1 MIDIFHISRIC
12 CKGTHYL
19 RHYRKCA
26 SFFISR
32 GWFLR
37 RRGCFNTDFHGWGCE
52 IYDGF
57 PRICGGWGLTQISTD
72 GVVRFMTDFHGF
84 AAAGVSLTDFADFFA
99 AVGVHGF
106 LRNLSC
112 LLIFVLI
119 CAIMCYLCL
128 LLSWPWCGIF
138 GGIVEIFYF
147 CTSKANKRWK
157 KVSEMSE

>member
-1 MIDIFHISRIC
+1 MRFVF
-12 CKGTHYL
+12 YL
-19 RHYRKCA
+19 SWIVFA
-26 SFFISR
+26 AA
-32 GWFLR
+32 G
-37 RRGCFNTDFHGWGCE
+37 
-52 IYDGF
+52 GF
-57 PRICGGWGLTQISTD
+57 LTQISTD

-84 AAAGVSLTDFADFFA
+84 ASAGVSLTDFADFSA

-138 GGIVEIFYF
+138 GGIVEISYF
-147 CTSKANKRWK
+147 CTSKANKLWK
-157 KVSEMSE
+157 KVSEMSELVPCVRRWRVAYWCWMEALAR

>member
-26 SFFISR
+26 SFFISH

-57 PRICGGWGLTQISTD
+57 PRICGGGGIA
-72 GVVRFMTDFHGF
+72 HGF
-84 AAAGVSLTDFADFFA
+84 CGFLCGG
-99 AVGVHGF
+99 GVHGF
-106 LRNLSC
+106 LRNLSY

-138 GGIVEIFYF
+138 GGIVEISYF
-147 CTSKANKRWK
+147 CKSKANKRWK